1 MSTGF
6 NLKSPAYNKGG
17 SLSFKALKPGTG
29 SPNYGSHGW
38 NLLPT
43 EAGSPTLRICRLVQ
57 LRSWTIS
64 AALMDDLSRAHGR
77 SQPRS
82 RAISAA
88 LMGNLSGI
96 FWVTCCSFS
105 SPPAASPHRI
115 CVIQSL
121 SHVPL
126 CVTPWTAACQ
136 APRSSTIS
144 RSLLKSM
151 SIESVIP
158 SNHLSLCCPLL
169 FLPSIFPSIRVFS
182 KELALYIRWPQSA
195 SVLLMNIQGYNSML
209 LRWRLSSNLMIN
221 FC

>member
-96 FWVTCCSFS
+96 FWVTSQHPTRQEERGLFS
-105 SPPAASPHRI
+105 PFD
-115 CVIQSL
+115 L
-121 SHVPL
+121 
-126 CVTPWTAACQ
+126 WGN
-136 APRSSTIS
+136 RSMEGKSYS
-144 RSLLKSM
+144 RSH
-151 SIESVIP
+151 
-158 SNHLSLCCPLL
+158 NDHT
-169 FLPSIFPSIRVFS
+169 
-182 KELALYIRWPQSA
+182 AGQS
-195 SVLLMNIQGYNSML
+195 QD
-209 LRWRLSSNLMIN
+209 
-221 FC
+221 